1 MSVKSFMGEV
11 NAVVRLVP
19 ALYLSLTGRWTSIP
33 KKLGVPRAQACA
45 PAVVRSGWSAGCWAG
60 LAGGMACA
68 RCAAAFVQVI
78 PLLYVSRLRLPWLV
92 FAVAAAVTAEAWWLL
107 RRVQAWQTLRDPV
120 LVGVDV
126 VCCLCL
132 IAVGAAAGPAGL
144 IQAFPF
150 LFVAVGIVGFGLGHS
165 WSGVLAFGAL
175 TATWTT
181 AALLSGGLQV
191 EPMLVSLGLWYALT
205 LFIASESGDMAQSA
219 GAAVRNH
226 DKLAERIREV
236 DLARERELA
245 FREIH
250 ARLLPIVDAVAAGAT
265 ISGPWTALAA
275 REAARARRLIGDGR
289 VSLGPGFADL
299 LSDVRDTFAEAG
311 MAVSAVFRI
320 VADPPAEVGEAVAYA
335 VREALTNVLKHAD
348 PLCEVHLFAESTG
361 EQLEVVVR
369 DRGPGFEPDEV
380 VPGCGFARTYGA
392 VRRLG
397 GTVSVRSGRGA
408 GTKVRILW
416 PAASRELAS

>member
-1 MSVKSFMGEV
+1 
-11 NAVVRLVP
+11 
-19 ALYLSLTGRWTSIP
+19 
-33 KKLGVPRAQACA
+33 
-45 PAVVRSGWSAGCWAG
+45 
-60 LAGGMACA
+60 MACA
-68 RCAAAFVQVI
+68 RCAAAFAQFI
-78 PLLYVSRLRLPWLV
+78 PLLYVNRLRLPWLV
-92 FAVAAAVTAEAWWLL
+92 FAVAVAVTAEAWWLL
-107 RRVQAWQTLRDPV
+107 RRVQARQTLRDPV

-126 VCCLCL
+126 VCCMCL
-132 IAVGAAAGPAGL
+132 IAVAAAAGPAEL
-144 IQAFPF
+144 SQVFPF
-150 LFVAVGIVGFGLGHS
+150 LFVAAGIVGFGLGQS
-165 WSGVLAFGAL
+165 WCGVLAFGAL
-175 TATWTT
+175 TATWV
-181 AALLSGGLQV
+181 AVALPSDGLQV
-191 EPMLVSLGLWYALT
+191 EPKLVSLGLWYALT
-205 LFIASESGDMAQSA
+205 LFIASESRDMAQLA
-219 GAAVRNH
+219 GAAVRSH

-265 ISGPWTALAA
+265 MPGPWTTLAA

-289 VSLGPGFADL
+289 VRPGPGFADL

-320 VADPPAEVGEAVAYA
+320 VADPPAEIGEAVAYA

-348 PLCEVHLFAESTG
+348 PRCEVHLFAESTG

-369 DRGPGFEPDEV
+369 DRGLGFEPDEV

-397 GTVSVRSGRGA
+397 GTVDVRSGLGA

-416 PAASRELAS
+416 PATGRELAS

>member
-1 MSVKSFMGEV
+1 
-11 NAVVRLVP
+11 
-19 ALYLSLTGRWTSIP
+19 
-33 KKLGVPRAQACA
+33 
-45 PAVVRSGWSAGCWAG
+45 
-60 LAGGMACA
+60 MACA
-68 RCAAAFVQVI
+68 RCAAAFVQFI
-78 PLLYVSRLRLPWLV
+78 PLLYVSKLRLPWLV
-92 FAVAAAVTAEAWWLL
+92 FAAAVAVTAEAWWLL
-107 RRVQAWQTLRDPV
+107 RRVQALQTLRDPV

-126 VCCLCL
+126 VCCMCL
-132 IAVGAAAGPAGL
+132 IAMVAAAGVAEL
-144 IQAFPF
+144 SQVFPY
-150 LFVAVGIVGFGLGHS
+150 LFVAVGIVGFGLGQS
-165 WSGVLAFGAL
+165 WRGVLAFGAL
-175 TATWTT
+175 TAAW
-181 AALLSGGLQV
+181 AAVTLPSDGLQV
-191 EPMLVSLGLWYALT
+191 GSKLVSLGLWYALT
-205 LFIASESGDMAQSA
+205 LFIASESRDMAQLA
-219 GAAVRNH
+219 GTAVRSH

-265 ISGPWTALAA
+265 MPGPWTTLAA

-320 VADPPAEVGEAVAYA
+320 VADPPAEIGEAVAYA

-348 PLCEVHLFAESTG
+348 PRCEVHLFAESTG

-369 DRGPGFEPDEV
+369 DRGPGFEPEEV